1 MRKSPSLHALYIYLW
16 GAQPI
21 LKGVGRLYVEA
32 VVQTLLYVGGLYLV
46 FSAAGCLT
54 LRILYPARRLY
65 APTLCAELVGASLV
79 WLAVCL
85 LPARWL
91 WATALVRVAWSV
103 PLFGIYSLTRRA
115 PWRVHAG
122 AACAVGVMTAAV
134 AAMLYGVVSL
144 L

>member
-1 MRKSPSLHALYIYLW
+1 MYGQAI
-16 GAQPI
+16 
-21 LKGVGRLYVEA
+21 
-32 VVQTLLYVGGLYLV
+32 VQTLLCVAGIYAVFGLV
-46 FSAAGCLT
+46 GCLT
-54 LRILYPARRLY
+54 LGIVAAGRRLY

-91 WATALVRVAWSV
+91 WAAPLVRVAWSV

-115 PWRVHAG
+115 PWRVHAV